1 MSYTS
6 STISSSPSYYI
17 VTRDHSRYRLLAN
30 RLVQVRRR
38 LQQTVHHVLVIRI
51 EQRLDVLAVSHH
63 THLHLAYR
71 HDRFDGCRLALR
83 LGAAGGHERVVV
95 VVGGQQG
102 VELAAEMPELVVRLL
117 SMLHVKIY
125 LTAAREYVPLSLRTS
140 SIMKGR

>member
-71 HDRFDGCRLALR
+71 YDRFNGCCFALR
-83 LGAAGGHERVVV
+83 FGAAGGHERVVV
-95 VVGGQQG
+95 VVSGQQG
-102 VELAAEMPELVVRLL
+102 VELTAEMPELVVRLL
-117 SMLHVKIY
+117 AMLHMKIY
-125 LTAAREYVPLSLRTS
+125 LTTGREHVPLSLRTS